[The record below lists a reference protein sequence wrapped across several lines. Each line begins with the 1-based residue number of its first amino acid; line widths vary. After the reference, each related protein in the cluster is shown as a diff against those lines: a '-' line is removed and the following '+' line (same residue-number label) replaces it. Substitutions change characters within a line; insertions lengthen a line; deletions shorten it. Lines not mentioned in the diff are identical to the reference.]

1 MEEEVA
7 REEQLKLMQ
16 DLRVYPVGRVLRDT
30 FDANNHHTLGSD
42 VAGLMINL
50 SRVPYEPPVAGTEK
64 QTQHLSPAK
73 SRPSQAGQGRAATAA
88 REGAAL
94 PPVPRSGYEPV
105 GGGGF
110 AAMLRRVG
118 ALLGQLAALLRG
130 R

>member
-50 SRVPYEPPVAGTEK
+50 SRVPYEPPVAGADSVP
-64 QTQHLSPAK
+64 QHPSPAK
-73 SRPSQAGQGRAATAA
+73 SRLSDVGQRGAGTSGRA
-88 REGAAL
+88 RQGAA
-94 PPVPRSGYEPV
+94 PQPIPRPENETQGD
-105 GGGGF
+105 GGVTG
-110 AAMLRRVG
+110 MLRR
-118 ALLGQLAALLRG
+118 LGALLRG